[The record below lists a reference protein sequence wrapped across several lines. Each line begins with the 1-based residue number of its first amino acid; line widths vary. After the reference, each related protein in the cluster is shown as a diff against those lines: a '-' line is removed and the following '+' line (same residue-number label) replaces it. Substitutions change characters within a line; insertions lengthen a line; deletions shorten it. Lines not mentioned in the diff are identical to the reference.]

1 MLNFLL
7 EKIVKIVNLIK
18 GDNFDEYM
26 MYVL

>member
-7 EKIVKIVNLIK
+7 EKIVKIVDLIK